1 MPAQTIALYPFYD
14 SLVKYLKTYVYKT
27 NLIDFINKNE
37 LLFQHH
43 FDFQKGKLRE
53 HAIFDFF
60 SDIIKGIENREKTAC
75 IFLDFAKAFDTVN
88 HEILLRK
95 LHHYGVRGIA
105 LELFQSFSLNCK
117 L

>member
-43 FDFQKGKLRE
+43 FDFQKGKSRE